1 MRAADIRAG
10 GVVCCDPRDEDRRRL
25 FLVKSSVHLGF
36 LQCFDAVGWARA
48 RVCVC
53 PVDLGRRSM
62 SVAWRCLSLIRVKA
76 ATSAFDFV
84 KLGEYLGVLGCV
96 LSDAEQHSTTHV

>member
-48 RVCVC
+48 RACVSSRSGQKVDVCCMALFV
-53 PVDLGRRSM
+53 VDSCEGG
-62 SVAWRCLSLIRVKA
+62 
-76 ATSAFDFV
+76 D
-84 KLGEYLGVLGCV
+84 ECV
-96 LSDAEQHSTTHV
+96 